1 MTTETETAE
10 VEVDLA
16 ALVRAAAEHPD
27 PWFSAL
33 ARTYLTPPD
42 IHQAGD
48 PELVQRLEAQQ
59 VPAGY
64 TPPEVVV
71 EDAVADGP
79 HGPVPVRVYRPA
91 GERSGAPA
99 FVWCHG
105 GGFVGGDLEMPEADA
120 TGREV
125 AARAGTVVVSVDYRL
140 ATNGVHFPVPH
151 DDALAAYEW
160 AVDRFGPAVIGG
172 ASAGAA
178 LTAGVAVR
186 LRDEGRPPCGVV
198 LLYPLVHPALPAPSD
213 ELAEKLTRLTASHAF
228 RGPGFR
234 PMLENYLGASVEEA
248 SPYALAGIADLT
260 DYPPTLIINDEFDG
274 LRASGEAFALELEA
288 AGVPVTQLLAPDV
301 LHGHINSPWLP
312 QAQQSYADMAS
323 WIAARA

>member
-1 MTTETETAE
+1 
-10 VEVDLA
+10 
-16 ALVRAAAEHPD
+16 
-27 PWFSAL
+27 
-33 ARTYLTPPD
+33 
-42 IHQAGD
+42 
-48 PELVQRLEAQQ
+48 
-59 VPAGY
+59 
-64 TPPEVVV
+64 
-71 EDAVADGP
+71 
-79 HGPVPVRVYRPA
+79 
-91 GERSGAPA
+91 
-99 FVWCHG
+99 
-105 GGFVGGDLEMPEADA
+105 
-120 TGREV
+120 
-125 AARAGTVVVSVDYRL
+125 
-140 ATNGVHFPVPH
+140 
-151 DDALAAYEW
+151 
-160 AVDRFGPAVIGG
+160 
-172 ASAGAA
+172 
-178 LTAGVAVR
+178 
-186 LRDEGRPPCGVV
+186 V